1 MAAATPLREPD
12 QHFAYVSGD
21 PRKVELD
28 DLLFLND
35 TPYNMTGFS
44 LRIIGTGTDTDDP
57 GTIVLDDTV
66 DAVFGD
72 VAGHPISSDIF
83 QQIEI
88 TENGKAIHFRDCSN
102 HVFFLLNSVP
112 NHAFTPGFRS
122 SYGCEMHTCNTTWL
136 IPSV

>member
-1 MAAATPLREPD
+1 MRHFIRLPWTRFAGALLLATIACGSTAQAKLTIAPVFNRGAGSGPGPGVIGLAAATPLREPD

-66 DAVFGD
+66 DA
-72 VAGHPISSDIF
+72 
-83 QQIEI
+83 
-88 TENGKAIHFRDCSN
+88 
-102 HVFFLLNSVP
+102 
-112 NHAFTPGFRS
+112 
-122 SYGCEMHTCNTTWL
+122 
-136 IPSV
+136 